1 MQLDQD
7 SHSQRSDSEMNPYIP
22 CSAIPVPVGFVSS
35 VAVTM
40 GFSRS
45 SKDYQKFAREVR
57 RLVPLY
63 LDTSL
68 RYPYQDPVQ
77 VVRLVEKAQLEV
89 PWLKVYHDAW
99 PVRAYLRRHM
109 EKPKCRRCETG
120 RGTMYPCN
128 HRYSHRRPVSG
139 SDAPD
144 NNRPPNINL
153 AVSTSSE
160 ITRRT
165 QCTTVAAD
173 TASNTPLA
181 TYVPEAAPSLCA
193 DRPVRPVIEPRP
205 SYHVVHDVT
214 NEVSSFLGSLVPN
227 LDHLAARFV
236 TAGVTDRKCLE
247 GLADLCDVEKDA
259 FLQDDLRL
267 PPFQRRVVRDA
278 LARTMARGSALGHS
292 SLNISQQ

>member
-1 MQLDQD
+1 M
-7 SHSQRSDSEMNPYIP
+7 
-22 CSAIPVPVGFVSS
+22 
-35 VAVTM
+35 
-40 GFSRS
+40 
-45 SKDYQKFAREVR
+45 
-57 RLVPLY
+57 
-63 LDTSL
+63 
-68 RYPYQDPVQ
+68 
-77 VVRLVEKAQLEV
+77 
-89 PWLKVYHDAW
+89 YHDAW
-99 PVRAYLRRHM
+99 PVRAYLKRHL
-109 EKPKCRRCETG
+109 EKPKCRRRETS
-120 RGTMYPCN
+120 RGTIYPCN
-128 HRYSHRRPVSG
+128 HRDSHRRPVSG

-173 TASNTPLA
+173 TASNSPLA

-193 DRPVRPVIEPRP
+193 DRPVRPAIKPRP

-247 GLADLCDVEKDA
+247 GLAVLWDVEKDA
-259 FLQDDLRL
+259 FLLDDLRL
-267 PPFQRRVVRDA
+267 TAFQRRVVRGA
-278 LARTMARGSALGHS
+278 LARTMARRSELGHS
-292 SLNISQQ
+292 SLNP